1 MKIVVICHYF
11 PPEIGAP
18 SARIYEMAKHW
29 VDLGNEVHVVTCF
42 PNHPTGII
50 PDEYK
55 GMKYKNEMMDGIH
68 IHRNYV
74 YATPNKGFIKKTLG
88 HISFMISSVVFSM
101 NKIKKPNVIITSSP
115 TFFSIFSGYWYSLRK
130 KAPFVLEIRDLW
142 PAAMIELGVMK
153 EGLVTNILEK
163 MELFFYRKC
172 KRLIMVTKS
181 FKDNVINR
189 GIDGEK
195 VHVITNG
202 VNQEL
207 FYPRE
212 KNRELIDKYNLK
224 DKFVISYVGAH
235 GISQNLSTIL
245 KVAKALNNE
254 KDIQFLFIGEGAE
267 KDKLREIVNHENI
280 TNVKFIDSQP
290 KEMIP
295 EFYNTSD
302 VCLIPLKNIELF
314 KTFIPSK
321 MFEIMAC
328 GIPIVASLEGE
339 AADILND
346 SKSALVVEPDNQEEI
361 KRAILKLKE
370 DRSLYDQFKKNG
382 PIFVEE
388 NYSRKKLAEKY
399 LEIMNNIT
407 EVNYNDSINSG
418 HGLSR

>member
-1 MKIVVICHYF
+1 
-11 PPEIGAP
+11 
-18 SARIYEMAKHW
+18 
-29 VDLGNEVHVVTCF
+29 
-42 PNHPTGII
+42 
-50 PDEYK
+50 
-55 GMKYKNEMMDGIH
+55 
-68 IHRNYV
+68 
-74 YATPNKGFIKKTLG
+74 
-88 HISFMISSVVFSM
+88 
-101 NKIKKPNVIITSSP
+101 
-115 TFFSIFSGYWYSLRK
+115 
-130 KAPFVLEIRDLW
+130 
-142 PAAMIELGVMK
+142 
-153 EGLVTNILEK
+153 
-163 MELFFYRKC
+163 
-172 KRLIMVTKS
+172 MVTKS
-181 FKDNVINR
+181 FKDNVIDR

-207 FYPRE
+207 FYSRKKNSSLIE
-212 KNRELIDKYNLK
+212 KFNLK
-224 DKFVISYVGAH
+224 DKFVVSYVGAH

-245 KVAKALNNE
+245 KVAKALNKE

-267 KDKLREIVNHENI
+267 KDKLKEIVNHENI
-280 TNVKFIDSQP
+280 SNVKFIDSQP

-302 VCLIPLKNIELF
+302 ICLIPLKNIELF

-346 SKSALVVEPDNQEEI
+346 SKSALVVEPDNPEEI
-361 KRAILKLKE
+361 KEAILKLKE
-370 DRSLYDQFKKNG
+370 DRTLYDQFKKNG

-407 EVNYNDSINSG
+407 GVNYNDSINRG

>member
-1 MKIVVICHYF
+1 MKIVFISHYF

-29 VDLGNEVHVVTCF
+29 VELGNEVHVVTCF

-50 PDEYK
+50 PDEYQGK
-55 GMKYKNEMMDGIH
+55 KYMYELMDGIH
-68 IHRNYV
+68 VHRNYV

-88 HISFMISSVVFSM
+88 HISFMVSSVLISM
-101 NKIKKPNVIITSSP
+101 RKIKKPDVIVTSSP
-115 TFFSIFSGYWYSLRK
+115 TFFSIFSGYWFSLWK

-153 EGLVTNILEK
+153 KGVITNILEK

-181 FKDNVINR
+181 FKENVVSR
-189 GIDGEK
+189 GVDENK

-207 FYPRE
+207 FYPKE
-212 KNRELIDKYNLK
+212 KNITLLKKYGLE
-224 DKFVISYVGAH
+224 DKFIVSYVGAH

-245 KVAKALNNE
+245 EVAQSLEEDNE
-254 KDIQFLFIGEGAE
+254 IQFVFIGEGAE
-267 KDKLREIVNHENI
+267 KDKLKDTVNEKGI
-280 TNVKFIDSQP
+280 LNVIFIDSQP

-295 EFYNTSD
+295 EFYNLSNIS
-302 VCLIPLKNIELF
+302 LIPLKNIELF

-328 GIPIVASLEGE
+328 GVPIVASLEGE
-339 AADILND
+339 AADILNK
-346 SKSALVVEPDNQEEI
+346 SKAARVVKPDNSEEI
-361 KRAILKLKE
+361 KKAIINIKSDKT
-370 DRSLYDQFKKNG
+370 LYDQLKENG
-382 PIFVEE
+382 PAFVEQ

-399 LEIMNNIT
+399 LEIIRNI
-407 EVNYNDSINSG
+407 
-418 HGLSR
+418 

>member
-18 SARIYEMAKHW
+18 SARLYEMSKRW
-29 VDLGNEVHVVTCF
+29 VELGNEVHVVTCF

-55 GMKYKNEMMDGIH
+55 GMKYMLENMDGIH
-68 IHRNYV
+68 VHRNYV

-88 HISFMISSVVFSM
+88 HISFMFSSVFFSM
-101 NKIKKPNVIITSSP
+101 KKIDKPDVIITSSP

-130 KAPFVLEIRDLW
+130 KADFVLEVRDLW

-153 EGLVTNILEK
+153 EGFVTKVLEK
-163 MELFFYRKC
+163 MELFFYRKS
-172 KRLIMVTKS
+172 KKLIMVTQS

-189 GIDGEK
+189 GIRGDK

-207 FYPRE
+207 FYPKE
-212 KNRELIDKYNLK
+212 KNQEVINKYNLQ

-245 KVAKALNNE
+245 EVAKNLREYKNIE
-254 KDIQFLFIGEGAE
+254 FVFVGEGAE
-267 KDKLREIVNHENI
+267 KDKLKQIVSEEEII
-280 TNVKFIDSQP
+280 NVQFIDAQP
-290 KEMIP
+290 KEEIP
-295 EFYNTSD
+295 EFYNLSD
-302 VCLIPLKNIELF
+302 LCLIPLKNIELF

-328 GIPIVASLEGE
+328 GIPIIASLEGE
-339 AADILND
+339 AAQILED
-346 SKSALVVEPDNQEEI
+346 SKAALVVQPDNPNEI
-361 KRAILKLKE
+361 ARAIEELINDKE
-370 DRSLYDQFKKNG
+370 KYSQMKANG
-382 PIFVEE
+382 PEFVEK
-388 NYSRKKLAEKY
+388 NYSRNKLAERY
-399 LEIMNNIT
+399 LELINNA
-407 EVNYNDSINSG
+407 
-418 HGLSR
+418 

>member
-18 SARIYEMAKHW
+18 SARIYEMAKYW
-29 VDLGNEVHVVTCF
+29 AELDNEVHIVTCF

-50 PDEYK
+50 PDKYK
-55 GMKYKNEMMDGIH
+55 GMKYYLEMMNGIYV
-68 IHRNYV
+68 HRNYV
-74 YATPNKGFIKKTLG
+74 YATPNKGFFKKTLG
-88 HISFMISSVVFSM
+88 HISFMISSVLFSM
-101 NKIKKPNVIITSSP
+101 KKIEKPDIIITSSP
-115 TFFSIFSGYWYSLRK
+115 TFFSIFSGYWYSIRK

-142 PAAMIELGVMK
+142 PAAMIELGVVK
-153 EGLVTNILEK
+153 EGLITRALEK

-195 VHVITNG
+195 IHVITNG
-202 VNQEL
+202 VDQEL

-212 KNRELIDKYNLK
+212 KSRSLIEKYSMN

-245 KVAKALNNE
+245 KVAKSLNNE
-254 KDIQFLFIGEGAE
+254 EDIQFLFIGEGAE
-267 KDKLREIVNHENI
+267 KEKLKEIANNENI
-280 TNVKFIDSQP
+280 TNVRFIDAQP

-295 EFYNTSD
+295 EFYCTSD
-302 VCLIPLKNIELF
+302 ICLIPLKKIELF
-314 KTFIPSK
+314 RTFIPSK

-328 GIPIVASLEGE
+328 GIPIVASVEGE
-339 AADILND
+339 SADILND
-346 SKSALVVEPDNQEEI
+346 SKSAVVIEPDNPDEI

-370 DRSLYDQFKKNG
+370 DRSLHDQLAKRG
-382 PIFVEE
+382 PVYVEK
-388 NYSRKKLAEKY
+388 NYSRRKFANEY
-399 LEIMNNIT
+399 LEIMKSIT
-407 EVNYNDSINSG
+407 GGE
-418 HGLSR
+418 LR

>member
-1 MKIVVICHYF
+1 MKIIVICHYF

-18 SARIYEMAKHW
+18 SARIYEMARHW
-29 VDLGNEVHVVTCF
+29 VDLGNEVHVITCF
-42 PNHPTGII
+42 PNHPIGVI

-55 GMKYKNEMMDGIH
+55 GMKYKYEIMDGIH
-68 IHRNYV
+68 VHRNYV
-74 YATPNKGFIKKTLG
+74 YATPNKGFVKKTFG
-88 HISFMISSVVFSM
+88 HISFMISSVVISM
-101 NKIKKPNVIITSSP
+101 RKIKKPDVVITSSP

-130 KAPFVLEIRDLW
+130 KVPFVLEIRDLW

-172 KRLIMVTKS
+172 KSLIMVTKS
-181 FKDNVINR
+181 FKNNVINR
-189 GIDGEK
+189 GIDGKK

-212 KNRELIDKYNLK
+212 KNKSLIAKYNLK
-224 DKFVISYVGAH
+224 NKFVISYIGAH

-245 KVAKALNNE
+245 KVAKALKHE
-254 KDIQFLFIGEGAE
+254 KEIQFLFVGEGAE
-267 KDKLREIVNHENI
+267 KDKLKAIVNHENI
-280 TNVKFIDSQP
+280 NNVKFIDSQP
-290 KEMIP
+290 KEIIP

-302 VCLIPLKNIELF
+302 ICLIPLKKIELF

-321 MFEIMAC
+321 IFEIMAC

-339 AADILND
+339 AADILKD
-346 SKSALVVEPDNQEEI
+346 SRSALVVEPDNPEKI
-361 KRAILKLKE
+361 KQAILKLKE
-370 DRSLYDQFKKNG
+370 DKSLYNQFKENG
-382 PIFVEE
+382 PIFVER

-399 LEIMNNIT
+399 LDIISNI
-407 EVNYNDSINSG
+407 
-418 HGLSR
+418 

>member
-29 VDLGNEVHVVTCF
+29 VELGNEVHVVTCF

-55 GMKYKNEMMDGIH
+55 KMKYKYEMLDGIH
-68 IHRNYV
+68 VHRNYV
-74 YATPNKGFIKKTLG
+74 YATPNKGFIKKTFG
-88 HISFMISSVVFSM
+88 HISFMFSSVFKSM
-101 NKIKKPNVIITSSP
+101 KKIKDPDVIITSSP

-130 KAPFVLEIRDLW
+130 KSPFILEIRDLW
-142 PAAMIELGVMK
+142 PAAMIELGVIK
-153 EGLVTNILEK
+153 KGFITNILERF
-163 MELFFYRKC
+163 ELFFYRKC

-181 FKDNVINR
+181 FKDNVVER
-189 GIDGEK
+189 GIDCGK

-202 VNQEL
+202 VDQEL
-207 FYPRE
+207 FYPRG
-212 KNRELIDKYNLK
+212 KNELLIDKYNLQ

-245 KVAKALNNE
+245 SVAKELQYE
-254 KDIQFLFIGEGAE
+254 KDIKFLFIGEGAE
-267 KDKLREIVNHENI
+267 KIKLKEIANQEKL
-280 TNVKFIDSQP
+280 TNVQFIDSQS
-290 KEMIP
+290 KDMII

-302 VCLIPLKNIELF
+302 LCLVPLKKIELF

-328 GIPIVASLEGE
+328 GVPIIASLEGE
-339 AADILND
+339 AADILNE
-346 SKSALVVEPDNQEEI
+346 SKAALVVEPDNPIEI
-361 KRAILKLKE
+361 SHAILKLKT
-370 DRSLYDQFKKNG
+370 DSDLYNQLTENG
-382 PIFVEE
+382 PTYVEE

-399 LEIMNNIT
+399 LDIISNI
-407 EVNYNDSINSG
+407 
-418 HGLSR
+418 

>member
-18 SARIYEMAKHW
+18 SARIYEMARHW
-29 VDLGNEVHVVTCF
+29 ADLGNEVHVVTCF

-55 GMKYKNEMMDGIH
+55 GMKYKYETMDGINV
-68 IHRNYV
+68 HRNYV
-74 YATPNKGFIKKTLG
+74 YATPNKGFVKKTLG
-88 HISFMISSVVFSM
+88 HISFMISSVVISM
-101 NKIKKPNVIITSSP
+101 RKIKNPDVIITSSP

-130 KAPFVLEIRDLW
+130 KAPFILEIRDLW

-153 EGLVTNILEK
+153 EGFITNILEK
-163 MELFFYRKC
+163 MELYFYRKC

-181 FKDNVINR
+181 FKDNVVNR
-189 GIDGEK
+189 GIDGDK
-195 VHVITNG
+195 VYVITNG
-202 VNQEL
+202 VDQEL

-212 KNRELIDKYNLK
+212 KSKLLIDKYNLK

-245 KVAKALNNE
+245 KVAKALTND

-267 KDKLREIVNHENI
+267 KDKLKESVHEQNI

-295 EFYNTSD
+295 EFYCTSD
-302 VCLIPLKNIELF
+302 ICLIPLKNIELF

-328 GIPIVASLEGE
+328 SIPIVASLEGE

-346 SKSALVVEPDNQEEI
+346 SKSALVVEPDNPEKI
-361 KRAILKLKE
+361 KQAIVRLKE
-370 DRSLYDQFKKNG
+370 DKVLYNQFKENG
-382 PIFVEE
+382 PDFVEK

-399 LEIMNNIT
+399 LDIMRNIT
-407 EVNYNDSINSG
+407 EVNLNDSIDGG

>member
-1 MKIVVICHYF
+1 MRIVVISHYF

-18 SARIYEMAKHW
+18 SARLYEMARHW
-29 VDLGNEVHVVTCF
+29 VEVGNEVHVVTCF

-50 PDEYK
+50 PEEYR
-55 GMKYKNEMMDGIH
+55 GMKYMHEEMDGIH
-68 IHRNYV
+68 VHRNYV

-88 HISFMISSVVFSM
+88 HISFMFSSVFISM
-101 NKIKKPNVIITSSP
+101 RKLKEPDVIVTSSP
-115 TFFSIFSGYWYSLRK
+115 TFFSIFSGYWYSIRK

-153 EGLVTNILEK
+153 KGVLTNILEM
-163 MELFFYRKC
+163 MELFFYRKS

-181 FKDNVINR
+181 FKENVVNR
-189 GIDGEK
+189 GIDNNK

-207 FYPRE
+207 FYPKE
-212 KNRELIDKYNLK
+212 KNKEIINKYDLE

-245 KVAKALNNE
+245 KVAKSLEKE

-267 KDKLREIVNHENI
+267 KDKLKNIASEQEIS
-280 TNVKFIDSQP
+280 NVTFIDSQP
-290 KEMIP
+290 KESIP

-302 VCLIPLKNIELF
+302 ICLIPLKNIELF

-328 GIPIVASLEGE
+328 GVPIIASLEGE
-339 AADILND
+339 AADILNE
-346 SKSALVVEPDNQEEI
+346 SKAAEVVQPDNPEEI
-361 KRAILKLKE
+361 IQAIIKIKNDKVLFEKL
-370 DRSLYDQFKKNG
+370 KKNG
-382 PIFVEE
+382 PAFVEK
-388 NYSRKKLAEKY
+388 NYSRNKLAEQY
-399 LEIMNNIT
+399 LEIIR
-407 EVNYNDSINSG
+407 EA
-418 HGLSR
+418 